1 MTSPVSHPSEL
12 HHAGD
17 ADAPLPLDGATVAS
31 DGAIARPLPRTA
43 EGFRSL
49 GWRTGSGLDLR
60 WAAAALAGLLA
71 LCIAIQMAWP
81 LATLGRHIS
90 LNNNEGWNAYW
101 STRALTGQPIYTNI
115 GSPLSNNYT
124 PLSFYIVGWFGRAIG
139 DLVLAGRILALAGL
153 GGCALLVGLVA
164 ARLGKET
171 RWGWAAAASFLVI
184 AVTIAPRY
192 IAADDPQWMAEA
204 IQMIALWILV
214 QRPQFTA
221 TRLIA
226 ACLILLLA
234 GLIKHNQVA
243 LPLAITLALAVHDRR
258 GLAIWMATGVAATLL
273 ALAGLQGIYGP
284 AFFDQVLHHQRVL
297 HLYYIW
303 PALWTTAFLIPA
315 GVIAAV
321 YLPRLPG
328 WRRDPRLTMLV
339 AFAVLGVILG
349 IFERFGTGVSQN
361 AHFDA
366 LLAVTILFGV
376 VLVRSEQASLSA
388 ASRLALITLA
398 IAPAAAK
405 DLASLPR
412 QAERW
417 QEIDRTDEAWRNAV
431 RFLATRPGPIACER
445 PALCYWAGKPYALD
459 FSNYGQK
466 LRRIGDPWHLRDR
479 IAHREFGALVVIRDD
494 RYEKGDARLPYDYYA
509 LIDANY
515 RVERVLPDDLYVMV
529 PKR

>member
-1 MTSPVSHPSEL
+1 MTSPVSHPPER

-17 ADAPLPLDGATVAS
+17 TDAPLPLEGATVVS
-31 DGAIARPLPRTA
+31 DGALARPLPRSA
-43 EGFRSL
+43 DGFRSL

-60 WAAAALAGLLA
+60 WAAAALAGLIA
-71 LCIAIQMAWP
+71 LCVSIQMARP
-81 LATLGRHIS
+81 LATIGRHIS

-101 STRALTGQPIYTNI
+101 STRALTGQPIYTDI
-115 GSPLSNNYT
+115 ASPLSNNYT

-153 GGCALLVGLVA
+153 GGCAGLVGLVA

-204 IQMIALWILV
+204 IQMFALWLLV
-214 QRPQFTA
+214 QRPQFTT

-226 ACLILLLA
+226 ACLILLVA

-243 LPLAITLALAVHDRR
+243 LPLAITVARAVHDRR
-258 GLAIWMATGVAATLL
+258 GLAVWMATGVGAMLL
-273 ALAGLQGIYGP
+273 ALAALQAIYGA

-297 HLYYIW
+297 QLYYIW

-366 LLAVTILFGV
+366 LLAVSILFGV
-376 VLVRSEQASLSA
+376 VLVRSEPASLSA

-417 QEIDRTDEAWRNAV
+417 QDIDRTDEAWRNAV
-431 RFLATRPGPIACER
+431 RFLATRPGPVACER

-466 LRRIGDPWHLRDR
+466 LRRIGDPWHLRER
-479 IAHREFGALVVIRDD
+479 IARREFGALVVIRDD
-494 RYEKGDARLPYDYYA
+494 RYTRGDARLPNDYYA